1 MLILGLIKLEV
12 YMVNMNQ
19 NQLDVVCLEKE
30 AVLLVINIVQKKY
43 HNFISIQLLLK
54 FFDGRTLDTDEKI
67 ECREILHL
75 LDKYLQKYKD
85 SYSSDL
91 NKVPTDINT
100 KDFICLYNKFVVST
114 LFNRRLLNISIP
126 VNYHLLEKKVSLYS
140 LINILIYLLQQRTFI
155 TSKRIHKDNCKTSLS
170 FDAYV
175 RLQDACYYGL
185 PYPNSTTILND
196 FSTIEKLNIFFK
208 PYFE

>member
-1 MLILGLIKLEV
+1 M

-19 NQLDVVCLEKE
+19 NQLDVVRLERE
-30 AVLLVINIVQKKY
+30 AVLLGIKIVQKKY
-43 HNFISIQLLLK
+43 YNFINIHSLLK
-54 FFDGRTLDTDEKI
+54 FFDRHTLDKEEKI
-67 ECREILHL
+67 ECREILRL

-91 NKVPTDINT
+91 NEVPTDINT
-100 KDFICLYNKFVVST
+100 KDFICLYNKFVINT

-126 VNYHLLEKKVSLYS
+126 TNYHLLEKKVNLYS
-140 LINILIYLLQQRTFI
+140 LVNILIYLLQQRTFV
-155 TSKRIHKDNCKTSLS
+155 TSKRIHKDNRKMSLS
-170 FDAYV
+170 YDAYV
-175 RLQDACYYGL
+175 HLQNACYYGL
-185 PYPNSTTILND
+185 SYPNSTAILND